1 MPRTNELLESYYQ
14 KARPFREGLQLLRSL
29 ALQTQLQETIKWNS
43 PVYTIENKNVL
54 GIMAFKS
61 HFGIWFFHGVF
72 LKDPDKVLEN
82 AQDGKTKAMR
92 HWKFKSLEEIDAKRV
107 MAYIKEAIEN
117 QKKGIQLVPGKS
129 KRTVV
134 PAILKDAFQ
143 ESKDLETN
151 FNGFTPYKQR
161 EFCEFIETAKQEK
174 TKQSR
179 LQKII
184 PLIEKGIGLNDKY
197 RNSNYPQKDT

>member
-82 AQDGKTKAMR
+82 VQDGKTKAMR
-92 HWKFKSLEEIDAKRV
+92 HWKFKSAEEIDAKRV
-107 MAYIKEAIEN
+107 LAYFNEAIEN
-117 QKKGIQLVPGKS
+117 QKKGIRLIPEKS
-129 KRTVV
+129 KGTVIPV
-134 PAILKDAFQ
+134 ILKNTFQKNKNLEAAFNAI
-143 ESKDLETN
+143 T
-151 FNGFTPYKQR
+151 GYKKR
-161 EFCEFIETAKQEK
+161 EFCEYIETAKQEK
-174 TKQSR
+174 TRQSR

-184 PLIEKGIGLNDKY
+184 PLIEKGMGLNDKY
-197 RNSNYPQKDT
+197 RK